1 MFATSKVRLVYTSNS
16 TIAKTMK
23 GLVGMLT
30 VFEDERATFKVGES
44 RVLNTSKV
52 NHVSVHGRWLSVRTD
67 NSTYCFEAVS

>member
-1 MFATSKVRLVYTSNS
+1 
-16 TIAKTMK
+16 MK